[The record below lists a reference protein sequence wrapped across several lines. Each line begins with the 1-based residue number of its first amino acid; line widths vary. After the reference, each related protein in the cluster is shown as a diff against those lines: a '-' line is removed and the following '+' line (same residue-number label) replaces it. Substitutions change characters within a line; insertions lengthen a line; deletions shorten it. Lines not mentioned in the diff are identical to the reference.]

1 MTNEL
6 IKDIEAFFK
15 LRGLADRT
23 ITYIKRIR
31 SSEPARRVRSNG
43 KNVIGTYPSKKM
55 GLSIQFESK
64 TLELPAIFEKEHS
77 RSVLE
82 YYDQPPFF

>member
-6 IKDIEAFFK
+6 IKDIEAFLK
-15 LRGLADRT
+15 LRGLEDKA

-43 KNVIGTYPSKKM
+43 KNVIGTYPSKKN
-55 GLSIQFESK
+55 GFIY
-64 TLELPAIFEKEHS
+64 
-77 RSVLE
+77 SV
-82 YYDQPPFF
+82 